1 MLIYAKITFF
11 KKSTKKI
18 EDFHPTQKKILAI
31 YHIQQGF
38 KGKFLKFPKKH
49 DKNHFFM
56 KTHYHH
62 AQK

>member
-1 MLIYAKITFF
+1 MQRQRSSRKAQKNF
-11 KKSTKKI
+11 
-18 EDFHPTQKKILAI
+18 EDFHLTQKKKILAI

-62 AQK
+62 VQK